1 MEEHIFLDWPSTL
14 LAIFLSGAEP
24 AAPLGA
30 LFYFALFICVLFA
43 CYHSRAT
50 HSSRREVARGVENAD
65 SAGTLPS
72 VDPSPAA
79 NGLGRGSRG
88 ESSGPGLTARSPSTV
103 ASLPACSRVHSADP
117 ARLPGAAMVARSL
130 LMGGHKIYLFAIPFP
145 RPPPPPRH
153 GPEHC
158 RLCSPRCCWSRL
170 GFSALC

>member
-1 MEEHIFLDWPSTL
+1 MSSSPAIIPGPPTL
-14 LAIFLSGAEP
+14 QAEKSP
-24 AAPLGA
+24 GELRTQILP
-30 LFYFALFICVLFA
+30 
-43 CYHSRAT
+43 
-50 HSSRREVARGVENAD
+50 
-65 SAGTLPS
+65 GTLPS
-72 VDPSPAA
+72 ADPSPAA

>member
-1 MEEHIFLDWPSTL
+1 MEEHVFLDWPSPL
-14 LAIFLSGAEP
+14 PASFLGGAES

-30 LFYFALFICVLFA
+30 LFNFAPFICVLFA
-43 CYHSRAT
+43 CGHSRAT
-50 HSSRREVARGVENAD
+50 HPSRREVAPELRTEILPGA
-65 SAGTLPS
+65 LPS
-72 VDPSPAA
+72 ADPSPAA

-103 ASLPACSRVHSADP
+103 ASLPAWPPVHTADP
-117 ARLPGAAMVARSL
+117 ARLTGAAMVARSL